1 MSGCGY
7 PGSQAAGPSGW
18 VAEPARGGRGL
29 GPSRGGGGR
38 SRPPRTSSPGCEGP
52 NARTSCVTTPTG
64 ARGAFLPKVPGK
76 NRPGQWRMG
85 LIYVNTETTGA
96 ETTGEIVV
104 SLRPLQPSRPGNR
117 PPSRVDSGSSRGSR
131 RQRIATTGDRD
142 DAGPSTG
149 GLPPHVASCCL
160 PVRSSRHREHAANGT
175 PQANPTKGRRWTS
188 NPGAGDPQRSCALS
202 ALGKDTWLLVGTGSC
217 PARRSQPRAQRH
229 AAERHGIDRPIWTVA
244 TQRQAHVPLQ
254 RRMQGHKRRKGFVK

>member
-131 RQRIATTGDRD
+131 RQRIATT
-142 DAGPSTG
+142 
-149 GLPPHVASCCL
+149 
-160 PVRSSRHREHAANGT
+160 
-175 PQANPTKGRRWTS
+175 
-188 NPGAGDPQRSCALS
+188 
-202 ALGKDTWLLVGTGSC
+202 
-217 PARRSQPRAQRH
+217 PARRPADCHRTSRAVVSPF
-229 AAERHGIDRPIWTVA
+229 DRPGTVNTPQTAPRRRTRQRAADGHPTRGQA
-244 TQRQAHVPLQ
+244 TPSGPVR
-254 RRMQGHKRRKGFVK
+254 